1 VTTVDDVDRVAHALL
16 HALDS
21 ATLLPLPTQA
31 DPAFDLAQAFVVADR
46 LRELRIARGE
56 RTAGYKVGFT
66 NRSIWPRYGVAAPIW
81 APVWRH
87 TVSLLDGCDTTLFL
101 GGLSQPRI
109 EPEIVFGL
117 RAAPEPGMDNA
128 ALMRCIEWAAHGFEI
143 VQTHYADW
151 AFGLPDCFVDGALH
165 GRLFIGPRV
174 PIDRFDD
181 AAAELRTL
189 ELTLSRDGA
198 VVDRGVGRNVLDGPV
213 DALRQWVDAMHA
225 QPQHWPIVAGDVV
238 TTGTITDAW
247 PLAPGQR
254 WSSVLTDARLPGL
267 TLTTV
272 G

>member
-1 VTTVDDVDRVAHALL
+1 MNSDIDRLAHTLL

-21 ATLLPLPTQA
+21 ATLLPLTSEA
-31 DPAFDLAQAFVVADR
+31 DPGFDLQQAFVVADR

-56 RTAGYKVGFT
+56 RPAGYKIGFT
-66 NRSIWPRYGVAAPIW
+66 NRGIWPRYGVSAPIW

-87 TVSLLDGCDTTLFL
+87 TVTLLEPGDSATLFL
-101 GGLSQPRI
+101 AGLSLPRI

-117 RAAPEPGMDNA
+117 KAVPEAGMDNG
-128 ALMRCIEWAAHGFEI
+128 ALLRCIEWAAHGFEI
-143 VQTHYADW
+143 VQSHYADW
-151 AFGLPDCFVDGALH
+151 KFALPDCFIDGALH

-174 PIDRFDD
+174 PIERFGDD
-181 AAAELRTL
+181 APGALRAL
-189 ELTLSRDGA
+189 ELTLSCDGRE
-198 VVDRGVGRNVLDGPV
+198 VDRGRGVNVLDGPV

-225 QPQHWPIVAGDVV
+225 QPQRWPIRAGDVV

-254 WSSVLTDARLPGL
+254 WLSTLSDERLQGL
-267 TLTTV
+267 TLATV